1 MKKILF
7 RHHDVSEFKT
17 LKTNTMKTDAK
28 ICTFMLNNIVFRQ
41 EMH

>member
-7 RHHDVSEFKT
+7 RHHDVSELKT

-28 ICTFMLNNIVFRQ
+28 IWSFMFNNTVFGQ
-41 EMH
+41 KNA